1 MSEFIIGIGRCSKYL
16 IFILGTVIFKTLN
29 NFIFDNQINP
39 KSQSGIFGF
48 EPVLSNHIYI
58 QNLYKYISYIIGG
71 CIFEYVLIKKS
82 QTKKEN
88 ISDTKSSEENLSHQ
102 ATMLIYN
109 EQDENDQK
117 KNYEIIIV
125 CLSYCISYEIISLL
139 YLFKFDRIEI
149 WTLEILFVLY
159 FMKKYFKI
167 KIYNFK
173 KLALFI
179 ILIPIT
185 ILLVISSVLPYSYHE
200 LPEEKS
206 EDLNAYEE
214 IEAITGSKTYFI
226 PISLLFI
233 TMTIFLSYS
242 RVKSKVLMDLR
253 YLSPY
258 LIVFYIGIFGSILI
272 FIMLTLISIFKCSD
286 GIAHFCIVKDLN
298 DESIL
303 YIDNAIIYFQELGE
317 SGKRM
322 YIEIFLVIPFYLII
336 KFFEF
341 TCEIL
346 VIYYF
351 NPNYVL
357 VRDNLYY
364 GIIRLIFVLVNNKDY
379 QHDISLTQF
388 IILEI
393 SEILSIFAYGIY
405 LEIIELRFCGLD
417 RYLKRNIIKRSEK
430 EKRLKSKDYNMESN
444 ENKLMTSMSS
454 EYFEEGNSDLEMTH

>member
-29 NFIFDNQINP
+29 NFIFNNQINP

-71 CIFEYVLIKKS
+71 CIFEYVLTKKS

-109 EQDENDQK
+109 EQDEDDQK
-117 KNYEIIIV
+117 KNYEIIVV

-173 KLALFI
+173 KLALVI
-179 ILIPIT
+179 ILVPIT
-185 ILLVISSVLPYSYHE
+185 ILLIISTVLPYSYHE

-272 FIMLTLISIFKCSD
+272 FIMLVLISIFKCSD
-286 GIAHFCIVKDLN
+286 GIADFCMIKDLN
-298 DESIL
+298 DEKIL
-303 YIDNAIIYFQELGE
+303 YIDNAIIYFRELGE

-364 GIIRLIFVLVNNKDY
+364 GIIRLIFIIVNNKTFE
-379 QHDISLTQF
+379 QDISLTQF
-388 IILEI
+388 IILET

-405 LEIIELRFCGLD
+405 LEIIELRFCKLD

-430 EKRLKSKDYNMESN
+430 EKRLKSMSVNDSN
-444 ENKLMTSMSS
+444 DNKLMTSMSS
-454 EYFEEGNSDLEMTH
+454 EYYEEGYSDLEMSH

>member
-1 MSEFIIGIGRCSKYL
+1 MSEFLIGIGRCSKYL

-29 NFIFDNQINP
+29 NFIFNNQINP

-71 CIFEYVLIKKS
+71 CIFEYVLTKKS

-109 EQDENDQK
+109 EQDEDDQK
-117 KNYEIIIV
+117 KNYEIIVV

-173 KLALFI
+173 KLALVI
-179 ILIPIT
+179 ILVPIT
-185 ILLVISSVLPYSYHE
+185 ILLIISTVLPYSYHE

-272 FIMLTLISIFKCSD
+272 FIMLVLISIFKCSD
-286 GIAHFCIVKDLN
+286 GIADFCMIKDLN
-298 DESIL
+298 DEKIL
-303 YIDNAIIYFQELGE
+303 YIDNAIIYFRELGE

-357 VRDNLYY
+357 VRDNLSY
-364 GIIRLIFVLVNNKDY
+364 GVIRLIFIIVNNKTFE
-379 QHDISLTQF
+379 QDISLTQF
-388 IILEI
+388 IILET
-393 SEILSIFAYGIY
+393 SEVLSIFAYGIY
-405 LEIIELRFCGLD
+405 LEIIELRFCKLD

-430 EKRLKSKDYNMESN
+430 EKRLKSMSVNDSN
-444 ENKLMTSMSS
+444 DNKLMTSMSS
-454 EYFEEGNSDLEMTH
+454 EYYEEGYSDLEMSH

>member
-29 NFIFDNQINP
+29 NFIFNNQINP

-88 ISDTKSSEENLSHQ
+88 ISDTKSSEENISHQ

-109 EQDENDQK
+109 EQDEDDQK
-117 KNYEIIIV
+117 KNYEIIVV

-173 KLALFI
+173 KLALVI
-179 ILIPIT
+179 ILVPIT
-185 ILLVISSVLPYSYHE
+185 ILLIISTVLPYSYHE

-272 FIMLTLISIFKCSD
+272 FIMLVLISIFKCSD
-286 GIAHFCIVKDLN
+286 GIADFCMIKDLN
-298 DESIL
+298 DEKIL
-303 YIDNAIIYFQELGE
+303 YIDNAIIYFRELGE

-364 GIIRLIFVLVNNKDY
+364 GIIRVIFILVNNKDY
-379 QHDISLTQF
+379 QQSISLTQF
-388 IILEI
+388 IILESSEVI
-393 SEILSIFAYGIY
+393 SVFAYGIY

-417 RYLKRNIIKRSEK
+417 RYLKRNIMIRSDED
-430 EKRLKSKDYNMESN
+430 KRLRSKDSNNESN
-444 ENKLMTSMSS
+444 DNKLMNSMVS
-454 EYFEEGNSDLEMTH
+454 EIEFFEEGSSH

>member
-1 MSEFIIGIGRCSKYL
+1 
-16 IFILGTVIFKTLN
+16 V
-29 NFIFDNQINP
+29 
-39 KSQSGIFGF
+39 
-48 EPVLSNHIYI
+48 
-58 QNLYKYISYIIGG
+58 
-71 CIFEYVLIKKS
+71 
-82 QTKKEN
+82 
-88 ISDTKSSEENLSHQ
+88 
-102 ATMLIYN
+102 
-109 EQDENDQK
+109 
-117 KNYEIIIV
+117 
-125 CLSYCISYEIISLL
+125 
-139 YLFKFDRIEI
+139 
-149 WTLEILFVLY
+149 
-159 FMKKYFKI
+159 
-167 KIYNFK
+167 
-173 KLALFI
+173 
-179 ILIPIT
+179 PIT
-185 ILLVISSVLPYSYHE
+185 ILLIISTVLPYSYHQ

-233 TMTIFLSYS
+233 TVTIFLSYS

-272 FIMLTLISIFKCSD
+272 FIMLVLISIFKCSD
-286 GIAHFCIVKDLN
+286 GIADFCMIKDLN
-298 DESIL
+298 DEKIL
-303 YIDNAIIYFQELGE
+303 YIDNAIIYFRELGE

-364 GIIRLIFVLVNNKDY
+364 GIIRLIFIIVNNKTFE
-379 QHDISLTQF
+379 QDISLTQF
-388 IILEI
+388 IILET

-405 LEIIELRFCGLD
+405 LEIIELRFCKLD

-430 EKRLKSKDYNMESN
+430 EKRLKSMSVNDSN
-444 ENKLMTSMSS
+444 DNKLMTSMSS
-454 EYFEEGNSDLEMTH
+454 EYYEEGNSDLEMSH

>member
-71 CIFEYVLIKKS
+71 CIFEYVLTKKS

-109 EQDENDQK
+109 EQDEDDQK
-117 KNYEIIIV
+117 KNYEIIVV

-173 KLALFI
+173 KLALVI
-179 ILIPIT
+179 ILVPIT
-185 ILLVISSVLPYSYHE
+185 ILLIISTVLPYSYHE

-272 FIMLTLISIFKCSD
+272 FIMLVLISIFKCSD
-286 GIAHFCIVKDLN
+286 GIADFCMIKDLN
-298 DESIL
+298 DEKIL
-303 YIDNAIIYFQELGE
+303 YIDNAIIYFRELGE

-322 YIEIFLVIPFYLII
+322 YMTLSPSICLL
-336 KFFEF
+336 
-341 TCEIL
+341 L
-346 VIYYF
+346 Q
-351 NPNYVL
+351 NQ
-357 VRDNLYY
+357 VR
-364 GIIRLIFVLVNNKDY
+364 
-379 QHDISLTQF
+379 
-388 IILEI
+388 
-393 SEILSIFAYGIY
+393 
-405 LEIIELRFCGLD
+405 
-417 RYLKRNIIKRSEK
+417 
-430 EKRLKSKDYNMESN
+430 
-444 ENKLMTSMSS
+444 
-454 EYFEEGNSDLEMTH
+454 